1 MASMYLSMSQ
11 IKKMSMVDIRY
22 QFILKYKDHKKS
34 TPWKTTWLYFFQN
47 NKIKQHIALIF
58 SLWKNIWQ
66 NPTNFVGKITV
77 INFCFET
84 CSHYNFSNMGWTSE
98 SAFSLPSRVS
108 TIFSANSKV
117 VPGPLL
123 VISLPSVT
131 TRSSL
136 YL

>member
-1 MASMYLSMSQ
+1 MYLSQ

-22 QFILKYKDHKKS
+22 QFILKYKDHKES

-58 SLWKNIWQ
+58 FSLKIIWQ

-84 CSHYNFSNMGWTSE
+84 CSHYNFSNMG
-98 SAFSLPSRVS
+98 
-108 TIFSANSKV
+108 
-117 VPGPLL
+117 
-123 VISLPSVT
+123 
-131 TRSSL
+131 
-136 YL
+136 